1 MASIGVAKRAAVVR
15 MSKYSLIV
23 FIPHQSSVVFPFLN
37 FHEALVFMANGA
49 IQPIL
54 QGVAVYADHHAAFL
68 CNNDIG
74 LYGCGF
80 AIVIATFI
88 TIANDRI

>member
-1 MASIGVAKRAAVVR
+1 MSRHSVV
-15 MSKYSLIV
+15 V
-23 FIPHQSSVVFPFLN
+23 FIPHQSRVRFPFLN

-49 IQPIL
+49 IGRFLP
-54 QGVAVYADHHAAFL
+54 GVAEYADHHVAFL

-74 LYGCGF
+74 LYGCGL
-80 AIVIATFI
+80 AIVIAAFI